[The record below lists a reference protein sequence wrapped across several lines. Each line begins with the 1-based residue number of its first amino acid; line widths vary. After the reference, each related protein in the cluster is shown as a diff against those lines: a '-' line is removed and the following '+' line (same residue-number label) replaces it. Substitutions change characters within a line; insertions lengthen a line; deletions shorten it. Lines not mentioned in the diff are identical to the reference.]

1 MKALLVAVVA
11 VLSGGAVAG
20 ADGGAGAVARAAG
33 KGATEMSVVA
43 AGLGA
48 GMSKVAAGTAR
59 SGCECCDMG
68 ERSPNGKNPAGAGW
82 LESGKPAPFPRSDR
96 RWIGPEAVSRLPG
109 RIL

>member
-48 GMSKVAAGTAR
+48 GVSKVAAGTAR
-59 SGCECCDMG
+59 NWTPSPVTDNMKV
-68 ERSPNGKNPAGAGW
+68 RSNTVMVSTALPMKDKRRAEPGKRALGSP
-82 LESGKPAPFPRSDR
+82 L
-96 RWIGPEAVSRLPG
+96 L
-109 RIL
+109 